1 MSHTPH
7 RVRRLSTAVAL
18 AALVAHTAAG
28 PAHEHGVARLQVAV
42 SSSGITI
49 HLESAL
55 ENLVGFERAPRS
67 AAERAA
73 VAAAL
78 QKLNDAATL
87 FRVDSAAACAGG
99 QSTVQAPLWQPA
111 SPPAAAVV
119 SAVAGAAPAATAAPP
134 SKAPAATEHADLDAS
149 YEFKCAT
156 APRAQHIETRLFEAF
171 PRLKRVEVQRVTA
184 RGQGK
189 VVLRPGQTRLPLQ
202 P

>member
-1 MSHTPH
+1 MSPTPR

-18 AALVAHTAAG
+18 AAFVTHTAAG

-42 SSSGITI
+42 SASGITI
-49 HLESAL
+49 HMESAL
-55 ENLVGFERAPRS
+55 DNLVGFERAPRT

-78 QKLNDAATL
+78 QKLNDAAAL

-99 QSTVQAPLWQPA
+99 EVTVQAPLWQPT
-111 SPPAAAVV
+111 SPQ
-119 SAVAGAAPAATAAPP
+119 AGAGSNAAPAATASPP
-134 SKAPAATEHADLDAS
+134 SKAPAAPEHADLDAS

-156 APRAQHIETRLFEAF
+156 ALRAQHIETRLFEAF